1 MQTDNL
7 LFYGDN
13 LDVLRR
19 HIKDETVDLIYLDPP
34 FNSNANYNVLFK
46 EHDGAGSAAQIQ
58 AFGDSWHW
66 DQSAASA
73 YQEIVEAGGKVSE
86 TLQAFRML
94 VGPNDM
100 LAYLTMM
107 AARLVELHRVL
118 KPSGCLYLHCDPTA
132 SHYLKVV
139 LDAIFGAQNYVNE
152 IVWERFNFHADA
164 KRWGKLHDTILL
176 YAKDADN
183 ITFITQRRSYNE
195 SYINSHFKE
204 DEAGRLYSLDNP
216 VGAGQGPARVFFGNL
231 LEPPPG
237 THWRYS
243 QEKIDKFIS
252 EGKII
257 LTGTGRPR
265 IKRYLDE
272 MPGQAIGDVWTD
284 IPPINSQAAERLGYP
299 TQKPVALLERIVE
312 ASSNP
317 GDLVLDPFCGCG
329 TTIAAAQKLDRRWI
343 GIDITHLAISLIKVR
358 LRDSYGDLAK
368 YKTIGEPTS
377 LPDAEDLAKN
387 DPYQF
392 QWWALG
398 LVGARPA
405 EGKKG
410 ADAGIDGKLF
420 FHDDAGGE
428 TKQVV
433 FSVKA
438 GGVQVSYIRDLCH
451 VVEREKAAI
460 GVMICLE
467 EPTKPMRSE
476 AAGDGFYKSPWGSH
490 PKIQILTIAELL
502 GGKKVDMPPLHEVNV
517 TFRQAPKVKVKK
529 GHQPGLLDEI
539 KE

>member
-46 EHDGAGSAAQIQ
+46 EKDGASSVSQIQ
-58 AFGDSWHW
+58 AFGDTWHW
-66 DQSAASA
+66 DQAAASA

-86 TLQAFRML
+86 ALQAFRML
-94 VGPNDM
+94 VNQSDM
-100 LAYLTMM
+100 LAYITMM
-107 AARLVELHRVL
+107 TPRLIELHRVL
-118 KPSGCLYLHCDPTA
+118 KSTGSLYLHCDTTA
-132 SHYLKVV
+132 SHYLKIV
-139 LDAIFGAQNYVNE
+139 LDAIFGAQFFRNE
-152 IVWERFNFHADA
+152 IVWKRTTAHNDPSKWGRVHDVILYYKKSDTVTWNNVYLPYEEEYIERFHHLDPDGRKWADDNLTA
-164 KRWGKLHDTILL
+164 KGLSGGGYTYEYKGYTSLWRVPLDTMKRLDAEGKLYYTKTGGI
-176 YAKDADN
+176 
-183 ITFITQRRSYNE
+183 
-195 SYINSHFKE
+195 
-204 DEAGRLYSLDNP
+204 
-216 VGAGQGPARVFFGNL
+216 RV
-231 LEPPPG
+231 
-237 THWRYS
+237 
-243 QEKIDKFIS
+243 
-252 EGKII
+252 
-257 LTGTGRPR
+257 
-265 IKRYLDE
+265 KRYLDE
-272 MPGQAIGDVWTD
+272 MPGLIIQDVITD
-284 IPPINSQAAERLGYP
+284 IFPINSQAGERLGYP
-299 TQKPVALLERIVE
+299 TQKPLALLERIIQ
-312 ASSNP
+312 ASSNS
-317 GDLVLDPFCGCG
+317 GDIVLDPFCGCG
-329 TTIAAAQKLDRRWI
+329 TAIAAAQKLDRRWI
-343 GIDITHLAISLIKVR
+343 GIDITHLAINLIKHR
-358 LRDSYGDLAK
+358 LWDSFEGKAK

-490 PKIQILTIAELL
+490 PKIQILTITELL

-517 TFRQAPKVKVKK
+517 TFKQAPKVKVKK

>member
-46 EHDGAGSAAQIQ
+46 EKDGEQSAAQIQ
-58 AFGDSWHW
+58 AFGDTWHW
-66 DQSAASA
+66 DQLAAST
-73 YQEIVEAGGKVSE
+73 YQEIVKAGGKVSE
-86 TLQAFRML
+86 ALQAFRML
-94 VGPNDM
+94 VGQSDM

-107 AARLVELHRVL
+107 TIRLVELHRVL
-118 KPSGCLYLHCDPTA
+118 KPSGSLYLHCDPTA

-139 LDAIFGAQNYVNE
+139 LDAIFGPENFRNE
-152 IVWERFNFHADA
+152 IIWQRTGAHNDA
-164 KRWGKLHDTILL
+164 QRWGRVSDTLL
-176 YAKDADN
+176 FYTKTDEYTWYTQYIPYENEYIEERYHYKDEKTGEVFWPNTMTA
-183 ITFITQRRSYNE
+183 
-195 SYINSHFKE
+195 
-204 DEAGRLYSLDNP
+204 AGP
-216 VGAGQGPARVFFGNL
+216 GPERKFRGKIMT
-231 LEPPPG
+231 PPPG
-237 THWRYS
+237 THWRFSQDEIDRMEAEGRIYYS
-243 QEKIDKFIS
+243 AQ
-252 EGKII
+252 GKPYVKSFLNERKGKPVQNI
-257 LTGTGRPR
+257 
-265 IKRYLDE
+265 
-272 MPGQAIGDVWTD
+272 WTD
-284 IPPINSQAAERLGYP
+284 IRMTKSGFERLGYP
-299 TQKPVALLERIVE
+299 TQKPEALLERILL

-329 TTIAAAQKLDRRWI
+329 TAIAAAQKLDRRWI
-343 GIDITHLAISLIKVR
+343 GIDITHLAINLIKHR
-358 LRDSYGDLAK
+358 LWDSFEDRAK

-398 LVGARPA
+398 LVGARPT
-405 EGKKG
+405 EGKKD

-428 TKQVV
+428 TKQVI

-517 TFRQAPKVKVKK
+517 TFRQAPKVKK